1 MKKIIMY
8 VMTLLIAVVIGGCT
22 KEGPAGKDG
31 IDGKDGSTII
41 TGRGVPDASLG
52 NVGDYYFDRTTS
64 NLYGAKTTNG
74 WGMPVNLKGLQG
86 DKGDKGDKGATGST
100 GANGV
105 DGNRILYGT
114 TAPAAH
120 LGNIGDW
127 YIDTQNA
134 KLYGAKTEQGWGS
147 GISLSGGN
155 SEGISASDYKLSA
168 DGKTLVLW
176 MNISTRNIDMN
187 ADPNLS
193 QVTTIGQEA
202 FVDCNNLNSII
213 ISNSVKVIKPKAF
226 ANLRRLSSV
235 DLGNGVQNI
244 SSRNKEHNYYQY
256 DTITSGVFY
265 NCTSLKSITIP
276 KQLKDISG
284 AFRNCADLTSV
295 ILEEGVTDI
304 EGAFTGCS
312 KLSSIIIPNS
322 IINIEGA
329 FAGCKGLKTAIIG
342 NGVEYWEK
350 AFQDCKNLKELTL
363 SDGITN
369 IGNDEGYDG
378 IFGGCESLSTINI
391 PNSVTRIGY
400 RTFANSGLVSIVL
413 PNSVTELGQGAF
425 ANCEKLTSVTLPNG
439 IKNIGQ
445 NDSRGSYYH
454 SRTSGTFANCKS
466 LSTINIPN
474 SVTHIADR
482 TFAGSGLVSIVLP
495 NSVIEL
501 GRGVF
506 ADCEK
511 LASVTLSNQMTI
523 IKGAEGYESQNATFY
538 NCKALTTLTIPAN
551 ITTIEKGAFWE
562 NGLTSVTL
570 EATTPPQLIDYIG
583 LFVGQY
589 NYSNSVAKIKT
600 IYVPASSLSAYQNAE
615 GWKDLATNEVNLLPK
630 P

>member
-31 IDGKDGSTII
+31 RDGINGKDGSTII
-41 TGRGVPDASLG
+41 TGSGVPDASLG

-86 DKGDKGDKGATGST
+86 DKGDKGDTGATGST
-100 GANGV
+100 GANGI

-114 TAPAAH
+114 TAPTAH

-127 YIDTQNA
+127 YIDTKNA

-193 QVTTIGQEA
+193 QVTTIGREA

-226 ANLRRLSSV
+226 TNLRRLSSV
-235 DLGNGVQNI
+235 ELGRGVQNI
-244 SSRNKEHNYYQY
+244 ASINKEYNFYEH
-256 DTITSGVFY
+256 DTIKSGVFH
-265 NCTSLKSITIP
+265 NCTSLKTITIP

-284 AFRNCADLTSV
+284 AFRNCTDLTSV

-304 EGAFTGCS
+304 EGAFVGCS
-312 KLSSIIIPNS
+312 KLSSITIPNS
-322 IINIEGA
+322 IVNIEGA
-329 FAGCKGLKTAIIG
+329 FVKCKELKTAIIG
-342 NGVEYWEK
+342 NGVEYWK
-350 AFQDCKNLKELTL
+350 QAFQDCKNLKDVTL

-369 IGNDEGYDG
+369 IGNDGGYDG
-378 IFGGCESLSTINI
+378 IFEGCESLSTINI
-391 PNSVTRIGY
+391 PNGVTRIAD
-400 RTFANSGLVSIVL
+400 RTFDGSGLVSVVL
-413 PNSVTELGQGAF
+413 PNSVTELGKGTF
-425 ANCEKLTSVTLPNG
+425 ANCEKLT
-439 IKNIGQ
+439 
-445 NDSRGSYYH
+445 
-454 SRTSGTFANCKS
+454 
-466 LSTINIPN
+466 
-474 SVTHIADR
+474 
-482 TFAGSGLVSIVLP
+482 
-495 NSVIEL
+495 
-501 GRGVF
+501 
-506 ADCEK
+506 
-511 LASVTLSNQMTI
+511 SVTLSNQMTI
-523 IKGAEGYESQNATFY
+523 IKGAEYYYDQNATFY

-570 EATTPPQLIDYIG
+570 EATTPPQIENYIG
-583 LFVGQY
+583 LFVDQ
-589 NYSNSVAKIKT
+589 NDENNHNSSPKLTKVKT
-600 IYVPASSLSAYQNAE
+600 IYVPASSLSAYQNAK
-615 GWKDLATNEVNLLPK
+615 GWKDLATNGISLLPK

>member
-1 MKKIIMY
+1 MA
-8 VMTLLIAVVIGGCT
+8 LILAVAVSSCT

-31 IDGKDGSTII
+31 IDGKDGRDGINGKDGSAII
-41 TGRGVPDASLG
+41 TGSGVPDASLG
-52 NVGDYYFDRTTS
+52 NVGDYYFDRTSS

-193 QVTTIGQEA
+193 QVTTIGREA

-235 DLGNGVQNI
+235 DLGSGVRDI
-244 SSRNKEHNYYQY
+244 SSLT
-256 DTITSGVFY
+256 DTIESGVFH
-265 NCTSLKSITIP
+265 NCISLKTITIP
-276 KQLKDISG
+276 KQLKNISG
-284 AFRNCADLTSV
+284 AFAYCTDLTSV
-295 ILEEGVTDI
+295 IFEEGVTNI
-304 EGAFTGCS
+304 ERAFVGCS
-312 KLSSIIIPNS
+312 KLSSITIPNS
-322 IINIEGA
+322 VTSIDNA
-329 FAGCKGLKTAIIG
+329 FA
-342 NGVEYWEK
+342 
-350 AFQDCKNLKELTL
+350 DCKKLTAVTL
-363 SDGITN
+363 PNGIRN
-369 IGNDEGYDG
+369 IGQKVPHRYDLG
-378 IFGGCESLSTINI
+378 TFKNCKSLSTINI
-391 PNSVTRIGY
+391 PNSVTYIAD
-400 RTFANSGLVSIVL
+400 RTFDGSGLVSIVL
-413 PNSVTELGQGAF
+413 PNSVTELGKGAF
-425 ANCEKLTSVTLPNG
+425 ANCEKLTSVTL
-439 IKNIGQ
+439 
-445 NDSRGSYYH
+445 
-454 SRTSGTFANCKS
+454 
-466 LSTINIPN
+466 
-474 SVTHIADR
+474 
-482 TFAGSGLVSIVLP
+482 
-495 NSVIEL
+495 
-501 GRGVF
+501 
-506 ADCEK
+506 
-511 LASVTLSNQMTI
+511 SNQMTI
-523 IKGAEGYESQNATFY
+523 IKGVVEGYYNQNATFY
-538 NCKALTTLTIPAN
+538 NCKVLTALTIPAN
-551 ITTIEKGAFWE
+551 ITTIEKGAFFE
-562 NGLTSVTL
+562 SGLTSVTL
-570 EATTPPQLIDYIG
+570 EATTPPQIENYIG
-583 LFVGQY
+583 LFVDQY
-589 NYSNSVAKIKT
+589 DENNYNSTPKLTKVKT

-615 GWKDLATNEVNLLPK
+615 GWKDLATNGINLLPK